1 MQCNKRQKEHALYKS
16 YWGVNVK
23 PFENTLDIKMF
34 YASPMHEEALMRMLY
49 VISERQGAAMLT
61 GDYGSGKTILTR
73 ILSTQLNSNQN
84 KFVFIT
90 NPQLSSIEMIK
101 EIARQ
106 VAVVDKLP
114 SEKSDLLNILREVFK
129 RNIEIGRNT
138 VVVVDDAQLVK
149 DNETLEELRLL
160 LSLQPSDKFY
170 VTLVLVGQTELREK
184 INRIPQLK
192 QRLAMQYH
200 LDALTEQETGEY
212 ILHRLKVA
220 GRTDP
225 LFTNLAIKAIF
236 EQTRGVPREINNVC
250 NWSLLAGFSKKLD
263 TINKD
268 VIESVVK
275 EMV

>member
-1 MQCNKRQKEHALYKS
+1 
-16 YWGVNVK
+16 
-23 PFENTLDIKMF
+23 
-34 YASPMHEEALMRMLY
+34 
-49 VISERQGAAMLT
+49 MLT

-73 ILSTQLNSNQN
+73 ILATQLNSNQN

-90 NPQLSSIEMIK
+90 NPQLTSLEMIK

-114 SEKSDLLNILREVFK
+114 NEKSDLLNILREVFK

-236 EQTRGVPREINNVC
+236 DQTRGVPREINNVC
-250 NWSLLAGFSKKLD
+250 NWALLAGFSKKLD

-268 VIESVVK
+268 VIENVVK

>member
-1 MQCNKRQKEHALYKS
+1 MYKS

-73 ILSTQLNSNQN
+73 ILATQLNSNQN

-90 NPQLSSIEMIK
+90 NPQLTSIEMIK

-114 SEKSDLLNILREVFK
+114 TEKSDLLNILREVFK

-236 EQTRGVPREINNVC
+236 DQTRGVPREINNVC
-250 NWSLLAGFSKKLD
+250 NWALLAGFSKKLD

-268 VIESVVK
+268 VIENVVK

>member
-1 MQCNKRQKEHALYKS
+1 
-16 YWGVNVK
+16 
-23 PFENTLDIKMF
+23 MF

-73 ILSTQLNSNQN
+73 ILATQLNSNQN

-90 NPQLSSIEMIK
+90 NPQLTSLEMIK

-114 SEKSDLLNILREVFK
+114 NEKSDLLNILREVFK

-236 EQTRGVPREINNVC
+236 DQTRGVPREINNVC
-250 NWSLLAGFSKKLD
+250 NWALLAGFSKKLD

-268 VIESVVK
+268 VIENVVK

>member
-1 MQCNKRQKEHALYKS
+1 M
-16 YWGVNVK
+16 
-23 PFENTLDIKMF
+23 
-34 YASPMHEEALMRMLY
+34 
-49 VISERQGAAMLT
+49 
-61 GDYGSGKTILTR
+61 
-73 ILSTQLNSNQN
+73 
-84 KFVFIT
+84 
-90 NPQLSSIEMIK
+90 
-101 EIARQ
+101 
-106 VAVVDKLP
+106 P
-114 SEKSDLLNILREVFK
+114 SW
-129 RNIEIGRNT
+129 
-138 VVVVDDAQLVK
+138 
-149 DNETLEELRLL
+149 
-160 LSLQPSDKFY
+160 LQPSDKFY

-236 EQTRGVPREINNVC
+236 DQTRGVPREINNVC
-250 NWSLLAGFSKKLD
+250 NWALLAGFSKKLD

-268 VIESVVK
+268 VIENVVK

>member
-1 MQCNKRQKEHALYKS
+1 
-16 YWGVNVK
+16 
-23 PFENTLDIKMF
+23 
-34 YASPMHEEALMRMLY
+34 MHEEALMRLLY
-49 VISERQGAAMLT
+49 VITERQGAAMLT
-61 GDYGSGKTILTR
+61 GDYGSGKSILTR

-90 NPQLSSIEMIK
+90 NPQLESLEMIK

-114 SEKSDLLNILREVFK
+114 SQKSDLLNILREVFK

-170 VTLVLVGQTELREK
+170 VTLILVGQTELREK

-225 LFTNLAIKAIF
+225 LFTNLAIRAVF
-236 EQTRGVPREINNVC
+236 DHTRGVPREINNIC
-250 NWSLLAGFSKKLD
+250 NWALLAGYSKKLD

-268 VIESVVK
+268 IIDGVIK